1 MNREPLNNH
10 KMGLR
15 DSMPIAFGYLTV
27 SFAFGILASSYGLN
41 IYEAVMISMFN
52 LTSAGQLAAL
62 PIIAGGGGLLELA
75 MTELLI
81 NLRYSLMSI
90 SLSQRFDKKIKAKD
104 KLYLA
109 YALTDEIFAVSIGK
123 RQMLGK
129 RYLLSLILLPYVSW
143 SFGTFLGAF
152 AGSILPP
159 LLTDTLGVSMY
170 AMFIAILVPVMRKER
185 PILICVL
192 ASVALSCLFR
202 FVPVL
207 NSIPDGFTIIICALS
222 VSVVLA
228 LLFPITNEDSKER
241 IEEEAEAYES

>member
-1 MNREPLNNH
+1 MNKETLNNH
-10 KMGLR
+10 RMALR

-27 SFAFGILASSYGLN
+27 SFAFGIMASSYGLS
-41 IYEAVMISMFN
+41 IVEAVMISMFN

-90 SLSQRFDKKIKAKD
+90 SLSQRFDKKIKAYD

-109 YALTDEIFAVSIGK
+109 YTLTDEIFAVSIGK
-123 RQMLGK
+123 RQVLGK
-129 RYLLSLILLPYVSW
+129 KYLLALVILPYLSW
-143 SFGTFLGAF
+143 SFGTFVGAF

-159 LLTDTLGVSMY
+159 ILTDTLGVSMY
-170 AMFIAILVPVMRKER
+170 AMFIAILVPVVKKER

-192 ASVALSCLFR
+192 LSITLSCLFR
-202 FVPVL
+202 FVPAL
-207 NSIPDGFTIIICALS
+207 NPIPDGFVIIISALS
-222 VSVVLA
+222 VSVLLA
-228 LLFPITNEDSKER
+228 LLFPITNEDSTER
-241 IEEEAEAYES
+241 IEEEAEAYE

>member
-1 MNREPLNNH
+1 MNTETLNNH
-10 KMGLR
+10 RMGLR

-27 SFAFGILASSYGLN
+27 SFAFGILASSYGLT

-123 RQMLGK
+123 RRVLGK
-129 RYLLSLILLPYVSW
+129 RYLLSLVILPYISW
-143 SFGTFLGAF
+143 SLGTFIGAF

-159 LLTDTLGVSMY
+159 ILTDTLGVSMY

-192 ASVALSCLFR
+192 LSIALSCLFK
-202 FVPVL
+202 FVPAL
-207 NSIPDGFTIIICALS
+207 APIPDGFVIIICALS

-228 LLFPITNEDSKER
+228 LLFPITNEDSEKR
-241 IEEEAEAYES
+241 IEEEVEAI